1 MNLEHAII
9 ALTKEVHGLS
19 EQIHALTEKVD
30 ILTGRVDF
38 LTEQV
43 NHHSE
48 VLDGHTEILE
58 RHSDELRSHGD
69 ELRHRGVM
77 IEHLDGK
84 LNLLIDGYTAL
95 DKKIEDFRDEVNGKF
110 KEIDYKFE
118 VVFEDVG
125 ALRKELYGFCRS

>member
-9 ALTKEVHGLS
+9 ALIREV
-19 EQIHALTEKVD
+19 HALTEEVH
-30 ILTGRVDF
+30 ILTGRVDVLTGRVDI

-48 VLDGHTEILE
+48 
-58 RHSDELRSHGD
+58 ELR
-69 ELRHRGVM
+69 RQGVM
-77 IEHLDGK
+77 IEHLDTK
-84 LNLLIDGYTAL
+84 IEVLIDGYGAL

-118 VVFEDVG
+118 AVFEDVG
-125 ALRKELYGFCRS
+125 VLRKELYGFCRS

>member
-9 ALTKEVHGLS
+9 ALTKGIRNLTEEV
-19 EQIHALTEKVD
+19 HALTS
-30 ILTGRVDF
+30 RVDVLTERVSL

-48 VLDGHTEILE
+48 ILE
-58 RHSDELRSHGD
+58 RHGET
-69 ELRHRGVM
+69 LRHHGVM
-77 IEHLDGK
+77 IEHLDTK
-84 LNLLIDGYTAL
+84 INLLIDGYGAL
-95 DKKIEDFRDEVNGKF
+95 DKKIEDFRGEVNEKF

-118 VVFEDVG
+118 AVFEDVG